1 MAKSSQII
9 PIERIQNSIYLIR
22 GQKVILDKDLANLY
36 GVPTKALIQ
45 AIKRNI
51 DRFPSDFMYQLTDKE
66 FINLRSQFVTSKWGG
81 RRYNPYVFTEQGVAM
96 PSCVLSQ
103 NVIPLNIQRSKLA
116 KPKKPFCFK
125 REK

>member
-1 MAKSSQII
+1 
-9 PIERIQNSIYLIR
+9 
-22 GQKVILDKDLANLY
+22 
-36 GVPTKALIQ
+36 
-45 AIKRNI
+45 
-51 DRFPSDFMYQLTDKE
+51 MYQLTDKE